1 MWIGFVFLK
10 INYLVV
16 GGVIYEYINNLHNP
30 DTGQYCIRFL
40 LFEMTM
46 YYVKQAGLELRM

>member
-1 MWIGFVFLK
+1 MDRFCFFR